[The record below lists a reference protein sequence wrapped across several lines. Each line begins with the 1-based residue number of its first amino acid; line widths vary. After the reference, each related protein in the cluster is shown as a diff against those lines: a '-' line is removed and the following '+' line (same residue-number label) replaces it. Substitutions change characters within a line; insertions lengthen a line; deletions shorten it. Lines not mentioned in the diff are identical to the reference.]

1 MQRREITGAAEKTAL
16 TSPLSNSGTTFTVV
30 SGTTFPTGSSGNPF
44 VVTINRGF
52 PIEEKILCSSRSGNV
67 FTVSQRGFDGTTA
80 ENHDSASEVDHVLDA
95 LAIQDMNQSTYD
107 NQVLI
112 WMETA

>member
-1 MQRREITGAAEKTAL
+1 MQRREITGAAEKTVL
-16 TSPLSNSGTTFTVV
+16 TAPLSNSGTSFTVL
-30 SGTTFPTGSSGNPF
+30 SGNTFPTGDSGNPF
-44 VVTINRGF
+44 VLTISRGL
-52 PIEEKILCSSRSGNV
+52 PIEEKILCSSRSGNN
-67 FTVSQRGFDGTTA
+67 FSIIERGFDGTSA
-80 ENHDSASEVDHVLDA
+80 QNHDTAAEVDHVLDA